1 MATEFG
7 KALGEIRARY
17 GETMADMARGLDVGE
32 HYLREVAD
40 GLRAVP
46 HDWPDR
52 LATLYW
58 LTKNERHAMAV
69 AAGAPGEDA
78 ARLEYGRAPSPPRTE
93 FGRLLRR
100 IRLAHGET
108 AGDAAGRLG
117 CTKSHVAALE
127 NGLYDVPRRMADR
140 MADAYGLD
148 GKDRED
154 LARAAM
160 MSRGDVRIGLR
171 GLPAAKREMA
181 VGLAMGIG
189 RLDMAAVMAISD
201 ILACG
206 GETGGIPGDNH

>member
-7 KALGEIRARY
+7 NALGELRARHD
-17 GETMADMARGLDVGE
+17 ETMADMAFRLDVGE
-32 HYLREVAD
+32 SSLMHVAD

-46 HDWPDR
+46 RDWPDR
-52 LATLYW
+52 LASAYG
-58 LTKNERHAMAV
+58 LTKDERHALAV
-69 AAGAPGEDA
+69 AASAQAMMDDA

-108 AGDAAGRLG
+108 AGDAARRLG
-117 CTKSHVAALE
+117 CSKSHVAALE
-127 NGLYDVPRRMADR
+127 NGLYGVPRRMADR

-148 GKDRED
+148 GRAKDD

-160 MSRGDVRIGLR
+160 MSRDDVRIGLK

-181 VGLAMGIG
+181 VRLAMGIG
-189 RLDMAAVMAISD
+189 RLDMAAVAAISGL
-201 ILACG
+201 LAVTGEG
-206 GETGGIPGDNH
+206 GDVA